1 MKRLVGRA
9 ESAAPLRPVAL
20 SAWVNSVFRVL
31 LRSGKQ
37 LPCVADSIYWWILAL
52 FEVESITGL
61 VGGGGQNNSWSLGNL
76 KPRLLRNLKPG
87 LFGFLWN
94 SDMWLLGSH
103 TTRKLTR
110 KVNSALELHHLQVW
124 DEAHSINLP
133 HWGHWGLIQPQD
145 TWAGLRLISI
155 LA

>member
-1 MKRLVGRA
+1 MKRFVGRA

-20 SAWVNSVFRVL
+20 SAWVNSVFRECCWGLESNYPVWLTVFTGGFL
-31 LRSGKQ
+31 LCLRWNQS
-37 LPCVADSIYWWILAL
+37 L
-52 FEVESITGL
+52 GL
-61 VGGGGQNNSWSLGNL
+61 WGGQNNSWSLGNL
-76 KPRLLRNLKPG
+76 KPRLLRNLKPRF
-87 LFGFLWN
+87 FGFLWN

-124 DEAHSINLP
+124 DEADSIYLP
-133 HWGHWGLIQPQD
+133 HWGHWGLVQPQD